1 MSDEG
6 IMHEVTKPGTEAGVG
21 FNSGFHHALA
31 TVARTD
37 IDGLPYLV
45 LPSGVKVET
54 LEHLLAKP
62 RAISE
67 SVEVADADSFAVYFD
82 RFSESS
88 ATIFATHD
96 ETRLG
101 DPCRI
106 TAVLDYHTG
115 PLTRVNSG
123 SALADL
129 PLKLDAVPSW
139 CNHRVELQA
148 KVSEDFTLWAL
159 QSGRLSKQRDFSE
172 FIESNLHC
180 IVQPAAAELLE
191 VVTSLEATQNVEF
204 KSAERLQDGAR
215 QFRYE
220 HTTKAKAGQQGS
232 LEIPG
237 TITLALPVFAYQ
249 DPVEVT
255 ALFRYRIEEDGL
267 RLGYLIPRLDRVKQA
282 GFDTICDQVAAA
294 TGRTP
299 LRGQWRTD

>member
-1 MSDEG
+1 MPFL
-6 IMHEVTKPGTEAGVG
+6 VTPD
-21 FNSGFHHALA
+21 S
-31 TVARTD
+31 
-37 IDGLPYLV
+37 
-45 LPSGVKVET
+45 KVQS

-62 RAISE
+62 TTITE
-67 SVEVADADSFAVYFD
+67 SIEVADVASFAAYFD
-82 RFSESS
+82 RFAESS
-88 ATIFATHD
+88 ATILGTHD
-96 ETRLG
+96 ETALE

-106 TAVLDYHTG
+106 MAVLDYHTEPRKPVKEG
-115 PLTRVNSG
+115 PE
-123 SALADL
+123 ALS
-129 PLKLDAVPSW
+129 AVPSW

-148 KVSEDFTLWAL
+148 KVSEDFRLWAAH
-159 QSGRLSKQRDFSE
+159 SGRLSRQRDFAE
-172 FIESNLHC
+172 FIECNLHC

-204 KSAERLQDGAR
+204 KSAERLQDGSR

-282 GFDTICDQVAAA
+282 GFEAICDEVNAA
-294 TGRTP
+294 TGRSL
-299 LRGQWRTD
+299 LRGHCRTE